1 MAILRNK
8 FVIALAGLFALAV
21 PALAQNYDELSRS
34 DGISLSGGDAS
45 RANIAIQTP
54 TPWPSYVNNTRIP
67 GNGKQGADLMEMYM
81 NKYSAEQKGGSN
93 TTINITQPAQ

>member
-8 FVIALAGLFALAV
+8 FLVALAGLFALAV

-54 TPWPSYVNNTRIP
+54 TPWPYYVNNTHIH
-67 GNGKQGADLMEMYM
+67 GNGKRGADLMEIYM

-93 TTINITQPAQ
+93 TTINITQPVK

>member
-8 FVIALAGLFALAV
+8 FLVALAGLVALAV

-54 TPWPSYVNNTRIP
+54 TPWPYYVNNTHIH
-67 GNGKQGADLMEMYM
+67 GNGKRGADLMEIYM

-93 TTINITQPAQ
+93 TTINITQPVK

>member
-8 FVIALAGLFALAV
+8 FLVALAGLFALAV
-21 PALAQNYDELSRS
+21 PAPAQNYDELSRS

-67 GNGKQGADLMEMYM
+67 GNGKRGADLMEMYL
-81 NKYSAEQKGGSN
+81 NQYSAEQKGGSN